1 MRKLAGQGR
10 KRGEGLKRTLRLG
23 LAAACLLALAAIA
36 AVRAYQ
42 SANSLLG
49 AALAG
54 PEQIAAITALPEESA
69 GSCVLHWNGEV
80 LPYDAA
86 RNIYCLP
93 QPLDGTAVGGLSASW
108 GSLYLPADQ
117 WAGGWQEAMETG
129 EARDIYVS
137 DGRRFCRLQVY
148 VSGLPALVIHTDSSE
163 PYRLDPAYVSGTMA
177 SLELY
182 YNYGEYTLFWPQG
195 NSRQRVVSGYIEHH
209 WRGNTNL
216 LANKKSYRLNL
227 LDERGRPQSEDLL
240 GLGEDADWFLLNFAT
255 DTTRA
260 RDKVA
265 WQLWAQL
272 AAENDHD
279 LPGIQ
284 VEYLELYLDDTY
296 MGVYGLARPISR
308 DSLALS
314 AQDVFYKWRTMPMD
328 RSMPAA
334 DTFDS
339 LEEAESLAWGVWL
352 EVVWPKTYQQGIWQP
367 MADYVELYYT
377 PGAQS
382 SWEQLEQTTNLD
394 NLVDVSLFRQFV
406 CAADNFSYNQ
416 YFLQSSDDGLY
427 YRIPWDM
434 DYTFGDVYDEFY
446 ALDFTASALP
456 DMELDTLYAADP
468 DRTRAL
474 VAQRW
479 QQLRQTVFTLENVE
493 ALFAAADTQLHDSG
507 ALARDAALW
516 GQAETYPWEAH
527 FRTLNIGETLE
538 FMEQRLAFLDEYY
551 AAYTPASREA
561 FDVLP
566 K

>member
-1 MRKLAGQGR
+1 MKKRAEQGR
-10 KRGEGLKRTLRLG
+10 KRGEGVKRTLRLW
-23 LAAACLLALAAIA
+23 LAAACVLALAAIA
-36 AVRAYQ
+36 AVRMAQ

-49 AALAG
+49 AALADSA
-54 PEQIAAITALPEESA
+54 QIAAITALPQA
-69 GSCVLHWNGEV
+69 DGGDCVLHWNGAV

-86 RNIYCLP
+86 ENLYCLP
-93 QPLDGTAVGGLSASW
+93 QPLEGEATGRLSASW
-108 GSLYLPADQ
+108 GSVYLPRDQ
-117 WAGGWQEAMETG
+117 WAGGWQQAMEKG
-129 EARDIYVS
+129 EALDVYVS

-148 VSGLPALVIHTDSSE
+148 LSGLPALVIHTEASE
-163 PYRLDPAYVSGTMA
+163 SYKLDPTVVSGTMA
-177 SLELY
+177 SLDLAF
-182 YNYGEYTLFWPQG
+182 NYGEYTLFWPQG
-195 NSRQRVVSGYIEHH
+195 NTRQQVTTGFIEHH

-227 LDERGRPQSEDLL
+227 LDERGGSGSADLL

-265 WQLWAQL
+265 WQLWQQL
-272 AAENDHD
+272 ADQYEHD

-314 AQDVFYKWRTMPMD
+314 AQDVLYKWRTMPMD
-328 RSMPAA
+328 RSMPTA
-334 DTFDS
+334 DTFAA
-339 LEEAESLAWGVWL
+339 LEEEMLLEWGVWL
-352 EVVWPKTYQQGIWQP
+352 EVVWPKTYREGLWQP

-377 PGAQS
+377 PGVQS
-382 SWEQLEQTTNLD
+382 SWEELEQTTNLE

-416 YFLQSSDDGLY
+416 YFLQSSADGLY
-427 YRIPWDM
+427 YRIPWDL

-446 ALDFTASALP
+446 ALDLTATALP

-474 VAQRW
+474 VAGRW
-479 QQLRQTVFTLENVE
+479 QQLRQTVFTLENLE
-493 ALFAAADTQLHDSG
+493 ELFAAADEQLCSSG
-507 ALARDAALW
+507 ALGRDTALW
-516 GQAETYPWEAH
+516 GEAETYPWEAH